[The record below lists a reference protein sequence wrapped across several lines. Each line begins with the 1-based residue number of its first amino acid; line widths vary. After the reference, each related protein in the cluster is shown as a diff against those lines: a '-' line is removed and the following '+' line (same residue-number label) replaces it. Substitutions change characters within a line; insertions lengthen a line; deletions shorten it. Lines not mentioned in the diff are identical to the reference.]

1 MRYRELGKTGM
12 KVSVPALGGYLHQNA
27 QEEVD
32 RILSRAL
39 EAGINYIDTAHA
51 YGTSQRK
58 IGAAISHR
66 RDEFYLA
73 TKTASRDAEGARRDM
88 QETLEALQIERVDVC
103 QVHAVKTEGDLER
116 VLAPG
121 GALESLEELKSEG
134 RIGHIGITSHRPD
147 LLVKAIKA
155 GCFETVLF
163 FLNPLQTYALEEL
176 IPLARERGVGTVVM
190 KPLASGWLR
199 DVRSALRFVL
209 AQDVDTLVPGLRSL
223 EELEE
228 ALTACEGEVSEA
240 EAKRIQAEM
249 ARFQSECRWCNLCAP
264 CPEGIDI
271 PRLLSLSGYLAEF
284 GVPPGREEEWS
295 KLVTQSASCAGS
307 AHCQRA
313 ALCEIR
319 CPYHLS
325 IRPTILR
332 TGEAE
337 MR

>member
-1 MRYRELGKTGM
+1 M
-12 KVSVPALGGYLHQNA
+12 KVSVPALGGYFHEDT
-27 QEEVD
+27 QEAVE
-32 RILSRAL
+32 RILKQAL

-58 IGAAISHR
+58 IGAAICHR
-66 RDEFYLA
+66 RDEFCIA

-88 QETLEALQIERVDVC
+88 EETLEALQMERVDVC
-103 QVHAVKTEGDLER
+103 QVHAVKTEEELER
-116 VLAPG
+116 VLAPS
-121 GALESLEELKSEG
+121 GALEALEELRSEG
-134 RIGHIGITSHRPD
+134 RVAHIGITSHRPD

-190 KPLASGWLR
+190 KALASGWLR

-209 AQDVDTLVPGLRSL
+209 AQEVDTLVPGLHSL

-228 ALTACEGEVSEA
+228 ILAACDGEVSEL
-240 EAKRIQAEM
+240 EGRRIEREL
-249 ARFQSECRWCNLCAP
+249 ARFQTECRWCNLCTP
-264 CPEGIDI
+264 CPEEIDI
-271 PRLLSLSGYLAEF
+271 PRLFSLSGYLAEF
-284 GVPPGREEEWS
+284 GAPSGRQEQWS
-295 KLVTQSASCAGS
+295 KLVAQSAACAQS
-307 AHCQRA
+307 THCQRA

-319 CPYHLS
+319 CPYQLS

-332 TGEAE
+332 TAQGKMQRSKED
-337 MR
+337 

>member
-12 KVSVPALGGYLHQNA
+12 KVSVPALGGYFHHNT

-32 RILSRAL
+32 RILGRAL
-39 EAGINYIDTAHA
+39 EAGVNYMDTAHA

-58 IGAAISHR
+58 IGVAISYR
-66 RDEFYLA
+66 RDEFYIA
-73 TKTASRDAEGARRDM
+73 TKTGSRDAEGARKDM
-88 QETLEALQIERVDVC
+88 EETFEALQMERVDVC
-103 QVHAVKTEGDLER
+103 QVHAVKTEEELER

-121 GALESLEELKSEG
+121 GALDALEELKAEEK
-134 RIGHIGITSHRPD
+134 IDHIGITSHRPD
-147 LLVKAIKA
+147 LLVKAIKT

-163 FLNPLQTYALEEL
+163 FLNPLQTYALEQL
-176 IPLARERGVGTVVM
+176 VPLARERRVGTVVM

-223 EELEE
+223 EELEQ

-240 EAKRIQAEM
+240 EVKGIQTEM
-249 ARFQSECRWCNLCAP
+249 ARFQSECRWCNLCTP

-271 PRLLSLSGYLAEF
+271 PRLLSLSGYLDEF

-295 KLVTQSASCAGS
+295 KLVAQSASCAGS
-307 AHCQRA
+307 PHCQRA

-325 IRPTILR
+325 IRPTILQ
-332 TGEAE
+332 TGEE